1 MMRILCLALCFAL
14 AVLSGSPPADADT
27 REDARRVVEVLIN
40 QNVVNAMLDAIDPLT
55 RQALQQ
61 NLSKGDAGQVTAASR
76 DLITTMFLNE
86 FRARFLGAMVDEYVQ
101 IYMSELT
108 PDELAGLRA
117 FVETPAGQGYAAKQ
131 ANLVRRGSQVGAR
144 VGRDIGVLAAKVI
157 AKRLATDGP
166 NLIANPT
173 DLETLRRIFPNR

>member
-1 MMRILCLALCFAL
+1 
-14 AVLSGSPPADADT
+14 
-27 REDARRVVEVLIN
+27 
-40 QNVVNAMLDAIDPLT
+40 
-55 RQALQQ
+55 
-61 NLSKGDAGQVTAASR
+61 
-76 DLITTMFLNE
+76 MFLNE

-144 VGRDIGVLAAKVI
+144 VGRDIGVLAAKVRQ
-157 AKRLATDGP
+157 APSNGRTQPDCQSDRSRDPAADLPESVGRSPRSKLKRLQRGV
-166 NLIANPT
+166 
-173 DLETLRRIFPNR
+173 R